1 MNTLL
6 LATMVLVPMLGE
18 WWVSMRNE
26 RQLRAQGAVEPDGDV
41 YTLMQI
47 IYPASFL
54 AIIFE
59 SAQRAPDRDAL
70 VAAGFAVFVAAKML
84 KYWAITTLGVRWTF
98 RVLVP
103 PASSVISAGP
113 YRLLSHPNY
122 VAVIGELVGAAL
134 IAHAVVTGPIAVALF
149 GTLILL
155 RIRTEERALGRR

>member
-1 MNTLL
+1 MTTIL
-6 LATMVLVPMLGE
+6 LATMVVLPMVGE
-18 WWVSMRNE
+18 WWLSMRNE
-26 RQLRAQGAVEPDGDV
+26 RQLRAQGAVEPEGDV

-47 IYPASFL
+47 FYPASFL

-59 SAQRAPDRDAL
+59 SAQRGPDQDAL
-70 VAAGFAVFVAAKML
+70 VAAGFAIFVAAKML

-103 PASSVISAGP
+103 PASTLISAGP

-122 VAVIGELVGAAL
+122 AAVIGELVGAAL
-134 IAHAVVTGPIAVALF
+134 IAHAVVSGPIAVVIF

>member
-1 MNTLL
+1 MTTIL

-18 WWVSMRNE
+18 WWVSVRNE

-41 YTLMQI
+41 YALMQI

-59 SAQRAPDRDAL
+59 SAQRAPAQDAL
-70 VAAGFAVFVAAKML
+70 VAAGFAIFVAAKML

-103 PASSVISAGP
+103 PASTLVTGGP
-113 YRLLSHPNY
+113 YRVLRHPNY

-134 IAHAVVTGPIAVALF
+134 IAHAVVSGPIAVVAF
-149 GTLILL
+149 GLLIVL
-155 RIRTEERALGRR
+155 RIRIEERALGVL